1 MTTSSAPAKRYGF
14 PFVLASSALLIAGCS
29 AYFSVRGL
37 GLLFSS
43 EIPVMIMAATL
54 EIGKLVAAS
63 FLYRYWGATSA
74 ALKFY
79 LTVAL
84 LVLIGITSLGNYG
97 YLARAYEKTND
108 AITVAESQIASYE
121 REIADLDAR
130 TEVARSSTSQNKG
143 INREDVVKAQTRISA
158 EKDALAQAI
167 TRLEAARVSANE
179 ARAADAKAAADRS
192 GSQADAFGKTIA
204 SDEATV
210 ANLLKRQEV
219 LDRAVDAYTQ
229 QGTTGVLIFQTDG
242 VRLGQELRAQQATE
256 RAGITAEMERARAR
270 IEQVRSDLA
279 KQTAESAKELRAIE
293 DRFREESRRIDGEVS
308 EARKISQVAI
318 TELERQLTAVESR
331 FAGASDNDEGKL
343 ESLSELRRTRLAEIQ
358 ALKDSVAN
366 SDIGT
371 YRFVA
376 RAFDTTADVVVKWL
390 IIAIVLVFDPLAV
403 VLVIG
408 FNVALLRDTGTASG
422 FAPIGS
428 GLAGVGS
435 ASPSGSAAASAPAAR
450 GWVFGALSTLVVVL
464 VALLAWVLWPS
475 NTRLI
480 TSGARDHLRLVPG
493 DSFAVMTFRPA
504 ELPALAN
511 SSTSSSAAPAAP
523 QVADPVL
530 QAWLEKL
537 GGPVALRAIQDLAT
551 SGLDTRAEVVA
562 FAKHPTRPAGEDG
575 ERPVIICGLIVRITD
590 PDAAEASLARLAD
603 QMRTVL
609 RGGSAKPGSLT
620 RNRSMIRHA
629 GGRFLDPEGGF
640 FSFGVTDSAA
650 ILLVEF
656 DGDPVAPSVGREM
669 RRCLALAS
677 GQDQSQ
683 ESLPR
688 SAFGQTQGV
697 SLWADAERFFRRLP
711 MSEPT
716 EARYAEIRP
725 SIDFE
730 LGVNLRLVGAD
741 QVNLEARYDYRQGRP
756 EKLSLAEGDSI
767 LGNLAEDDSARLLR
781 RAAETLELDALA
793 ERFRSALGASEN
805 LGISQV
811 LVEKSQTSSTRSAQ
825 FTISA
830 RLEKQSDQPLAGV
843 LLALMR

>member
-1 MTTSSAPAKRYGF
+1 MSTSPAPAKRYGF
-14 PFVLASSALLIAGCS
+14 PFILASSALLIAGCS

-43 EIPVMIMAATL
+43 EIPVMIMASAL

-63 FLYRYWGATSA
+63 FLYRYWQATSA
-74 ALKFY
+74 TLKFY
-79 LTVAL
+79 LTLAL

-108 AITVAESQIASYE
+108 AITIAESQIAAYE
-121 REIADLDAR
+121 REVADLDAR
-130 TEVARSSTSQNKG
+130 LEAARVSTTRNRG
-143 INREDVVKAQTRISA
+143 DNREDVVKAQGRITA
-158 EKDALAQAI
+158 EKEALAEAVA
-167 TRLEAARVSANE
+167 RLEAARVSANE
-179 ARAADAKAAADRS
+179 ARAADAKAAAERS
-192 GSQADAFGKTIA
+192 GAQADIFRKTIA
-204 SDEATV
+204 ADEATV
-210 ANLLKRQEV
+210 ANLLRRQEV

-242 VRLGQELRAQQATE
+242 VRLGQELRAQQAPE
-256 RAGITAEMERARAR
+256 RAAISAELEKTRSR
-270 IEQVRSDLA
+270 IEQVRADLA
-279 KQTAESAKELRAIE
+279 KQTAESGKELRAIE
-293 DRFREESRRIDGEVS
+293 DRFREESRRIDGEIA

-318 TELERQLTAVESR
+318 AELEKQLAAVETR
-331 FAGASDNDEGKL
+331 LAGAANVDEGKAEAL
-343 ESLSELRRTRLAEIQ
+343 NELRRTRMAEIQ
-358 ALKDSVAN
+358 SLKDSVAN

-408 FNVALLRDTGTASG
+408 FNVALLRDTGA
-422 FAPIGS
+422 AS
-428 GLAGVGS
+428 GLAPLGAGLGG
-435 ASPSGSAAASAPAAR
+435 ASGSPAGAGTSATSGPSPAPAAR
-450 GWVFGALSTLVVVL
+450 GWLFGALTTLVVVL

-475 NTRLI
+475 NTRLL
-480 TSGARDHLRLVPG
+480 TSGGRDHLRLVPG

-504 ELPALAN
+504 LPAVDPKAG
-511 SSTSSSAAPAAP
+511 APAAP

-530 QAWLEKL
+530 QAFLERL

-562 FAKHPTRPAGEDG
+562 FAKHPTRPPGEDG
-575 ERPVIICGLIVRITD
+575 ERPVIVCGLIVRIND
-590 PDAAEASLARLAD
+590 PVAAEASLARLAD

-609 RGGSAKPGSLT
+609 RGGSGKPASLT
-620 RNRSMIRHA
+620 RNRAMIRHA
-629 GGRFLDPEGGF
+629 GGRFLDPERGF
-640 FSFGVTDSAA
+640 FSFGLTESAA

-656 DGDPVAPSVGREM
+656 DGDPVAPCVGDEM

-688 SAFGQTQGV
+688 SAFGAVTGV

-711 MSEPT
+711 MSRET
-716 EARYAEIRP
+716 EERYAEVRP
-725 SIDFE
+725 AIDFE
-730 LGVNLRLVGAD
+730 LGVTLRLVGAD

-756 EKLSLAEGDSI
+756 EKLALAENDSL
-767 LGNLAEDDSARLLR
+767 LGAIAEDDSARLLR

-793 ERFRSALGASEN
+793 ERFRAALGSAEN
-805 LGISQV
+805 LGINQV

-825 FTISA
+825 FTVTA

>member
-1 MTTSSAPAKRYGF
+1 MSSSPAPAKRYGF

-43 EIPVMIMAATL
+43 EIPVMIMASAL

-63 FLYRYWGATSA
+63 FLYRYWQATSA
-74 ALKFY
+74 SLKFY
-79 LTVAL
+79 LTLAL

-108 AITVAESQIASYE
+108 AITIAESQIAAFE
-121 REIADLDAR
+121 REVSDLDAR
-130 TEVARSSTSQNKG
+130 LEAARVSTNRNRG
-143 INREDVVKAQTRISA
+143 DNREDVVKAQARIAA
-158 EKDALAQAI
+158 EKDALAQAVS
-167 TRLEAARVSANE
+167 RLEAARVSANE
-179 ARAADAKAAADRS
+179 ARAADAKAAAERS
-192 GSQADAFGKTIA
+192 GAQADIFRKTIA
-204 SDEATV
+204 ADEATV

-242 VRLGQELRAQQATE
+242 VRLGQELRAQQAPE
-256 RAGITAEMERARAR
+256 RASLSAELEKTRAR

-279 KQTAESAKELRAIE
+279 RQTGDSAKELRAIE
-293 DRFREESRRIDGEVS
+293 DRFRDESRRLDGEIG

-318 TELERQLTAVESR
+318 AELEKQLAAVETR
-331 FAGASDNDEGKL
+331 LAGAANVDEGKL
-343 ESLSELRRTRLAEIQ
+343 ESLNELRRTRMTEIQ
-358 ALKDSVAN
+358 ALKDSIAN

-403 VLVIG
+403 VLTIG
-408 FNVALLRDTGTASG
+408 FNVALLRDTGAASG
-422 FAPIGS
+422 FAPVGA
-428 GLAGVGS
+428 GLASASPAAGS
-435 ASPSGSAAASAPAAR
+435 ASAPATAAR
-450 GWVFGALSTLVVVL
+450 GWVFGALTTLVAVL

-475 NTRLI
+475 NTRIL
-480 TSGARDHLRLVPG
+480 TSGGRDHLRLVPG
-493 DSFAVMTFRPA
+493 DSFAVMTFRPLVA
-504 ELPALAN
+504 AADPK
-511 SSTSSSAAPAAP
+511 SPAPAAP
-523 QVADPVL
+523 LVADPVL
-530 QAWLEKL
+530 QAFLERL
-537 GGPVALRAIQDLAT
+537 GGPAALRAIQDLAT

-562 FAKHPTRPAGEDG
+562 FAKHPTRPPGEDG
-575 ERPVIICGLIVRITD
+575 ERPVVVCGLIVRITD
-590 PDAAEASLARLAD
+590 PGAAEASLARLAD

-609 RGGSAKPGSLT
+609 RGNSGKPASLT
-620 RNRSMIRHA
+620 RNRAMIRHA
-629 GGRFLDPEGGF
+629 GGRFLDPERGF
-640 FSFGVTDSAA
+640 FSFGLTDSAA

-656 DGDPVAPSVGREM
+656 DGDPAAPCVENEM

-688 SAFGQTQGV
+688 SAFGAVTGV

-711 MSEPT
+711 MSKRT
-716 EARYAEIRP
+716 EERYAEIRP
-725 SIDFE
+725 AIDFE
-730 LGVNLRLVGAD
+730 LGITLRLVGAD
-741 QVNLEARYDYRQGRP
+741 QVNLETRYDYRQGRP
-756 EKLSLAEGDSI
+756 EKLALAKDDSA
-767 LGNLAEDDSARLLR
+767 LGAAAEDDSARLLR

-793 ERFRSALGASEN
+793 ERFRAALGAAEN
-805 LGISQV
+805 LGINQV

-825 FTISA
+825 FTVTA

>member
-1 MTTSSAPAKRYGF
+1 MSSSTAPAKRYGF
-14 PFVLASSALLIAGCS
+14 PFVLASSALIIAGCS

-43 EIPVMIMAATL
+43 EIPVMIMASAL

-63 FLYRYWGATSA
+63 FLYRYWTAISA
-74 ALKFY
+74 SLKFY
-79 LTVAL
+79 LTLAL

-108 AITVAESQIASYE
+108 AITIAESQIAAFE
-121 REIADLDAR
+121 REVSDLDAR
-130 TEVARSSTSQNKG
+130 LEAARVSTTRNRG
-143 INREDVVKAQTRISA
+143 DNREDVVKAQARITA
-158 EKDALAQAI
+158 EKDALAQAVS
-167 TRLEAARVSANE
+167 RLEAARVSANE
-179 ARAADAKAAADRS
+179 ARAADAKAAAERS
-192 GSQADAFGKTIA
+192 GAQADIFRKTIA
-204 SDEATV
+204 ADEATV

-242 VRLGQELRAQQATE
+242 VRLGQELRAQQAPE
-256 RAGITAEMERARAR
+256 RASISADLEKTRAR
-270 IEQVRSDLA
+270 IEQVRSDLG
-279 KQTAESAKELRAIE
+279 KQTGDSAKELRAIE
-293 DRFREESRRIDGEVS
+293 DRFREESRRLDSEIA

-318 TELERQLTAVESR
+318 SELEKQLASVETR
-331 FAGASDNDEGKL
+331 LAGAANVDEGKL
-343 ESLSELRRTRLAEIQ
+343 ESLNELRRTRMTEIQ
-358 ALKDSVAN
+358 ALKDSIAN

-403 VLVIG
+403 VLTIG
-408 FNVALLRDTGTASG
+408 FNVALLRDTGAASG
-422 FAPIGS
+422 FAPIG
-428 GLAGVGS
+428 AGFGS
-435 ASPSGSAAASAPAAR
+435 ASPAAAGSPSAPATAAR
-450 GWVFGALSTLVVVL
+450 GWVFGALTTLVVVL

-475 NTRLI
+475 NTRIL

-493 DSFAVMTFRPA
+493 DSFAVMTFRPFV
-504 ELPALAN
+504 PAVDPK
-511 SSTSSSAAPAAP
+511 SPAPAAP

-530 QAWLEKL
+530 QAFLERL

-562 FAKHPTRPAGEDG
+562 FAKHPTRPPGEDG
-575 ERPVIICGLIVRITD
+575 ERPVVVCGLIVRITD

-609 RGGSAKPGSLT
+609 RGNSGKPASLT
-620 RNRSMIRHA
+620 RNRAMIRHA
-629 GGRFLDPEGGF
+629 GGRFLDPERGF
-640 FSFGVTDSAA
+640 FSFGLTDSAA

-656 DGDPVAPSVGREM
+656 DGDPAAPCVENEM

-688 SAFGQTQGV
+688 SAFGAVTGV

-711 MSEPT
+711 MSEQT
-716 EARYAEIRP
+716 EERYAEIRP
-725 SIDFE
+725 AIDFE
-730 LGVNLRLVGAD
+730 LGITLRLVGAD

-756 EKLSLAEGDSI
+756 EKLTLAKDDSL
-767 LGNLAEDDSARLLR
+767 LGAVTEDDSARLLR

-793 ERFRSALGASEN
+793 ERFRAALGVAEN
-805 LGISQV
+805 LGINQV

-825 FTISA
+825 FTVTA

>member
-1 MTTSSAPAKRYGF
+1 MSSSPAPAKRYGF
-14 PFVLASSALLIAGCS
+14 PFVLASSALIIAGCS

-43 EIPVMIMAATL
+43 EIPVMIMASAL

-63 FLYRYWGATSA
+63 FLYRYWTAISA
-74 ALKFY
+74 SLKFY
-79 LTVAL
+79 LTLAL

-108 AITVAESQIASYE
+108 AITIAESQIAAFE
-121 REIADLDAR
+121 REVSDLDAR
-130 TEVARSSTSQNKG
+130 LEAARVSTTRNRG
-143 INREDVVKAQTRISA
+143 DNREDVVKAQARITA
-158 EKDALAQAI
+158 EKDALAQAVS
-167 TRLEAARVSANE
+167 RLEAARVSANE
-179 ARAADAKAAADRS
+179 ARAADAKAAAERS
-192 GSQADAFGKTIA
+192 GAQADIFRKTIA
-204 SDEATV
+204 ADEATV

-242 VRLGQELRAQQATE
+242 VRLGQELRAQQAPE
-256 RAGITAEMERARAR
+256 RASISAELEKTRAR
-270 IEQVRSDLA
+270 IEQVRSDLG
-279 KQTAESAKELRAIE
+279 KQTGDSAKELRAIE
-293 DRFREESRRIDGEVS
+293 DRFREESRRLDGEIA

-318 TELERQLTAVESR
+318 SELEKQLASVETR
-331 FAGASDNDEGKL
+331 LAGAANVDEGKL
-343 ESLSELRRTRLAEIQ
+343 ESLNELRRTRMTEIQ
-358 ALKDSVAN
+358 ALKDSIAN

-403 VLVIG
+403 VLTIG
-408 FNVALLRDTGTASG
+408 FNVALLRDTGAASG
-422 FAPIGS
+422 FAPIG
-428 GLAGVGS
+428 AGFGS
-435 ASPSGSAAASAPAAR
+435 ASPAAAGSPSAPATAAR
-450 GWVFGALSTLVVVL
+450 GWVFGALTTLVVVL

-475 NTRLI
+475 NTRIL

-493 DSFAVMTFRPA
+493 DSFAVMTFRPFV
-504 ELPALAN
+504 PAVDPK
-511 SSTSSSAAPAAP
+511 SPAPAAP

-530 QAWLEKL
+530 QAFLERL

-562 FAKHPTRPAGEDG
+562 FAKHPTRPPGEDG
-575 ERPVIICGLIVRITD
+575 DRPVVVCGLIVRITD

-609 RGGSAKPGSLT
+609 RGNSGKPASLT
-620 RNRSMIRHA
+620 RNRAMIRHA
-629 GGRFLDPEGGF
+629 GGRFLDPERGF
-640 FSFGVTDSAA
+640 FSFGLTDSAA

-656 DGDPVAPSVGREM
+656 DGDPAAPCVENEM

-688 SAFGQTQGV
+688 SAFGAVTGV

-711 MSEPT
+711 MSEQT
-716 EARYAEIRP
+716 EERYAEIRP
-725 SIDFE
+725 AIDFE
-730 LGVNLRLVGAD
+730 LGITLRLVGAD

-756 EKLSLAEGDSI
+756 EKLALANDDSL
-767 LGNLAEDDSARLLR
+767 LGAVTEDDSARLLR

-793 ERFRSALGASEN
+793 ERFRAALGVAEN
-805 LGISQV
+805 LGINQV

-825 FTISA
+825 FTVTA

>member
-1 MTTSSAPAKRYGF
+1 MSSSPAPAKRYGF
-14 PFVLASSALLIAGCS
+14 PFVLASSALIIAGCS

-43 EIPVMIMAATL
+43 EIPVMIMASAL

-63 FLYRYWGATSA
+63 FLYRYWAAISA
-74 ALKFY
+74 SLKFY
-79 LTVAL
+79 LTLAL

-108 AITVAESQIASYE
+108 AITIAESQIAAFE
-121 REIADLDAR
+121 REVSDLDAR
-130 TEVARSSTSQNKG
+130 LEAARVSTTRNRG
-143 INREDVVKAQTRISA
+143 DNREDVVKAQARITA
-158 EKDALAQAI
+158 EKDALAQAVS
-167 TRLEAARVSANE
+167 RLEAARVSANE
-179 ARAADAKAAADRS
+179 ARAADAKAAAERS
-192 GSQADAFGKTIA
+192 GAQADIFRKTIA
-204 SDEATV
+204 ADEATV

-242 VRLGQELRAQQATE
+242 VRLGQELRAQQAPE
-256 RAGITAEMERARAR
+256 RASISAELEKTRAR
-270 IEQVRSDLA
+270 IEQVRSDLG
-279 KQTAESAKELRAIE
+279 KQTGDSAKELRAIE
-293 DRFREESRRIDGEVS
+293 DRFREESRRLDGEIA

-318 TELERQLTAVESR
+318 SELEKQLASVETR
-331 FAGASDNDEGKL
+331 LAGAANVDEGKL
-343 ESLSELRRTRLAEIQ
+343 ESLNELRRTRMTEIQ
-358 ALKDSVAN
+358 ALKDSIAN

-403 VLVIG
+403 VLTIG
-408 FNVALLRDTGTASG
+408 FNVALLRDTGAASG
-422 FAPIGS
+422 FAPIG
-428 GLAGVGS
+428 AGFGS
-435 ASPSGSAAASAPAAR
+435 ASPAAAGSPSAPATAAR
-450 GWVFGALSTLVVVL
+450 GWVFGALTTLVVVL

-475 NTRLI
+475 NTRIL

-493 DSFAVMTFRPA
+493 DSFAVMTFRPFV
-504 ELPALAN
+504 PAVDPK
-511 SSTSSSAAPAAP
+511 SPAPAAP

-530 QAWLEKL
+530 QAFLERL

-562 FAKHPTRPAGEDG
+562 FAKHPTRPPGEDG
-575 ERPVIICGLIVRITD
+575 DRPVVVCGLIVRITD

-609 RGGSAKPGSLT
+609 RGNSGKPASLT
-620 RNRSMIRHA
+620 RNRAMIRHA
-629 GGRFLDPEGGF
+629 GGRFLDPERGF
-640 FSFGVTDSAA
+640 FSFGLTDSAA

-656 DGDPVAPSVGREM
+656 DGDPAAPCVENEM

-688 SAFGQTQGV
+688 SAFGAVTGV

-711 MSEPT
+711 MSEQT
-716 EARYAEIRP
+716 EERYAEIRP
-725 SIDFE
+725 AIDFE
-730 LGVNLRLVGAD
+730 LGITLRLVGAD

-756 EKLSLAEGDSI
+756 EKLALANDDSL
-767 LGNLAEDDSARLLR
+767 LGAVTEDDSARLLR

-793 ERFRSALGASEN
+793 ERFRAALGVAEN
-805 LGISQV
+805 LGINQV

-825 FTISA
+825 FTVTA

>member
-1 MTTSSAPAKRYGF
+1 MSTPQAPAPRYGF

-43 EIPVMIMAATL
+43 EIPVMIMASAL

-63 FLYRYWGATSA
+63 FLYRYWNATSA

-79 LTVAL
+79 LTLAL

-97 YLARAYEKTND
+97 FLARAYERTND
-108 AITVAESQIASYE
+108 AITIAETQIAAFE
-121 REIADLDAR
+121 REITDIDAR
-130 TEVARSSTSQNKG
+130 LEVARASTSRNRG
-143 INREDVVKAQTRISA
+143 DNREDVVKAQARITA
-158 EKDALAQAI
+158 EKEALAQAVS
-167 TRLEAARVSANE
+167 RLEAARVSANE
-179 ARAADAKAAADRS
+179 ARAADAKAATERS
-192 GSQADAFGKTIA
+192 NAQADVFRKTIA
-204 SDEATV
+204 ADEATV
-210 ANLLKRQEV
+210 ANLLRRQEV

-242 VRLGQELRAQQATE
+242 VRLGQELRAQQAPE
-256 RAGITAEMERARAR
+256 RAAISAELEKTRGR
-270 IEQVRSDLA
+270 IEQVRADLA
-279 KQTAESAKELRAIE
+279 KQAGEAAKELRAIE
-293 DRFREESRRIDGEVS
+293 DRFREESRRIDGEVA

-318 TELERQLTAVESR
+318 AELERQLAAVETR
-331 FAGASDNDEGKL
+331 LAGASDVDETRL
-343 ESLSELRRTRLAEIQ
+343 ESLNELRRTRATEIQ
-358 ALKDSVAN
+358 SLKDSIAN

-408 FNVALLRDTGTASG
+408 FNVALLRDTGA
-422 FAPIGS
+422 AS
-428 GLAGVGS
+428 GLAPLGGSVGL
-435 ASPSGSAAASAPAAR
+435 AGTGAGAPAASPAPSSR
-450 GWVFGALSTLVVVL
+450 GWAFGALTTLVAVL

-475 NTRLI
+475 NTRII
-480 TSGARDHLRLVPG
+480 TSGGRDHLRLVPG
-493 DSFAVMTFRPA
+493 DSFAVMTFRPL
-504 ELPALAN
+504 LPAVDPKAPPA
-511 SSTSSSAAPAAP
+511 AAPL
-523 QVADPVL
+523 VADPVL
-530 QAWLEKL
+530 QAFVERL

-562 FAKHPTRPAGEDG
+562 FAKHPTRPAADDG
-575 ERPVIICGLIVRITD
+575 ERPVVVCGLIVRITD
-590 PDAAEASLARLAD
+590 PVAAEASLARLAD
-603 QMRTVL
+603 QMRAVL
-609 RGGSAKPGSLT
+609 RGGAERPGSLT
-620 RNRSMIRHA
+620 RNRAMIRHA
-629 GGRFLDPEGGF
+629 GGRFLDPERGF
-640 FSFGVTDSAA
+640 FSFGLTDTAA

-656 DGDPVAPSVGREM
+656 DGDPAAPCVGAEM

-688 SAFGQTQGV
+688 SAFGSVTGV

-711 MSEPT
+711 MSERT
-716 EARYAEIRP
+716 EERYAEVRP
-725 SIDFE
+725 ALDFE
-730 LGVNLRLVGAD
+730 IGITLRLQGAD

-756 EKLSLAEGDSI
+756 EKLVFAEEDSA
-767 LGNLAEDDSARLLR
+767 LGAAAEDDSARLLR
-781 RAAETLELDALA
+781 RASETLELDALA
-793 ERFRSALGASEN
+793 ERFRAALGAAEN
-805 LGISQV
+805 LGVNQV

-825 FTISA
+825 FTVTA

>member
-1 MTTSSAPAKRYGF
+1 MSSSPAPAKRYGF
-14 PFVLASSALLIAGCS
+14 PFVLASSALIIAGCS

-43 EIPVMIMAATL
+43 EIPVMIMASAL

-63 FLYRYWGATSA
+63 FLYRYWAAISA
-74 ALKFY
+74 SLKFY
-79 LTVAL
+79 LTLAL

-108 AITVAESQIASYE
+108 AITIAESQIAAFE
-121 REIADLDAR
+121 REVSDLDAR
-130 TEVARSSTSQNKG
+130 LEAARVSTTRNRG
-143 INREDVVKAQTRISA
+143 DNREDVVKAQARITA
-158 EKDALAQAI
+158 EKDALAQAVS
-167 TRLEAARVSANE
+167 RLEAARVSANE
-179 ARAADAKAAADRS
+179 ARAADAKAAAERS
-192 GSQADAFGKTIA
+192 GAQADIFRKTIA
-204 SDEATV
+204 ADEATV

-242 VRLGQELRAQQATE
+242 VRLGQELRAQQAPE
-256 RAGITAEMERARAR
+256 RASISAELEKTRAR
-270 IEQVRSDLA
+270 IEQVRSDLG
-279 KQTAESAKELRAIE
+279 KQTGDSAKELRAIE
-293 DRFREESRRIDGEVS
+293 DRFREESRRLDGEIA

-318 TELERQLTAVESR
+318 SELEKQLASVETR
-331 FAGASDNDEGKL
+331 LAGAANVDEGKL
-343 ESLSELRRTRLAEIQ
+343 ESLNELRRTRMTEIQ
-358 ALKDSVAN
+358 ALKDSIAN

-403 VLVIG
+403 VLTIG
-408 FNVALLRDTGTASG
+408 FNVALLRDTGAASG
-422 FAPIGS
+422 FAPIG
-428 GLAGVGS
+428 AGFGS
-435 ASPSGSAAASAPAAR
+435 ASPAAAGSPSAPATAAR
-450 GWVFGALSTLVVVL
+450 GWVFGALTTLVVVL

-475 NTRLI
+475 NTRIL

-493 DSFAVMTFRPA
+493 DSFAVMTFRPFV
-504 ELPALAN
+504 PAVDPK
-511 SSTSSSAAPAAP
+511 SPAPAAP

-530 QAWLEKL
+530 QAFLERL

-562 FAKHPTRPAGEDG
+562 FAKHPTRPPGEDG
-575 ERPVIICGLIVRITD
+575 ERPVVVCGLIVRITD

-609 RGGSAKPGSLT
+609 RGNSGKPASLT
-620 RNRSMIRHA
+620 RNRAMIRHA
-629 GGRFLDPEGGF
+629 GGRFLDPERGF
-640 FSFGVTDSAA
+640 FSFGLTDSAA

-656 DGDPVAPSVGREM
+656 DGDPAAPCVENEM

-688 SAFGQTQGV
+688 SAFGAVTGV

-711 MSEPT
+711 MSEQT
-716 EARYAEIRP
+716 EERYAEIRP
-725 SIDFE
+725 AIDFE
-730 LGVNLRLVGAD
+730 LGITLRLVGAD

-756 EKLSLAEGDSI
+756 EKLALANDDSL
-767 LGNLAEDDSARLLR
+767 LGAVTEDDSARLLR

-793 ERFRSALGASEN
+793 ERFRAALGVAEN
-805 LGISQV
+805 LGINQV

-825 FTISA
+825 FTVTA

>member
-1 MTTSSAPAKRYGF
+1 MSSSPAPAKRYGF
-14 PFVLASSALLIAGCS
+14 PFVLASSALIIAGCS

-43 EIPVMIMAATL
+43 EIPVMIMASAL

-63 FLYRYWGATSA
+63 FLYRYWAAISA
-74 ALKFY
+74 SLKFY
-79 LTVAL
+79 LTLAL

-108 AITVAESQIASYE
+108 AITIAESQIAAFE
-121 REIADLDAR
+121 REVSDLDAR
-130 TEVARSSTSQNKG
+130 LEAARVSTTRNRG
-143 INREDVVKAQTRISA
+143 DNREDVVKAQARITA
-158 EKDALAQAI
+158 EKDALAQAVS
-167 TRLEAARVSANE
+167 RLEAARVSANE
-179 ARAADAKAAADRS
+179 ARAADAKAAAERS
-192 GSQADAFGKTIA
+192 GAQADIFRKTIA
-204 SDEATV
+204 ADEATV

-242 VRLGQELRAQQATE
+242 VRLGQELRAQQAPE
-256 RAGITAEMERARAR
+256 RASISAELEKTRAR
-270 IEQVRSDLA
+270 IEQVRSDLG
-279 KQTAESAKELRAIE
+279 KQTGDSAKELRAIE
-293 DRFREESRRIDGEVS
+293 DRFREESRRLDGEIA

-318 TELERQLTAVESR
+318 SELEKQLASVETR
-331 FAGASDNDEGKL
+331 LAGAANVDEGKL
-343 ESLSELRRTRLAEIQ
+343 ESLNELRRTRMTEIQ
-358 ALKDSVAN
+358 ALKDSIAN

-403 VLVIG
+403 VLTIG
-408 FNVALLRDTGTASG
+408 FNVALLRDTGAASG
-422 FAPIGS
+422 FAPIG
-428 GLAGVGS
+428 AGFGS
-435 ASPSGSAAASAPAAR
+435 ASPAAAGSPSAPATAAR
-450 GWVFGALSTLVVVL
+450 GWVFGALTTLVVVL

-475 NTRLI
+475 NTRIL

-493 DSFAVMTFRPA
+493 DSFAVMTFRPFV
-504 ELPALAN
+504 PAVDPK
-511 SSTSSSAAPAAP
+511 SPAPAAP

-530 QAWLEKL
+530 QAFLERL

-562 FAKHPTRPAGEDG
+562 FAKHPTRPPGEDG
-575 ERPVIICGLIVRITD
+575 ERPVVVCGLIVRITD

-609 RGGSAKPGSLT
+609 RGNSGKPASLT
-620 RNRSMIRHA
+620 RNRAMIRHA
-629 GGRFLDPEGGF
+629 GGRFLDPERGF
-640 FSFGVTDSAA
+640 FSFGLTDSAA

-656 DGDPVAPSVGREM
+656 DGDPAAPCVENEM

-688 SAFGQTQGV
+688 SAFGAVTGV

-711 MSEPT
+711 MSEQT
-716 EARYAEIRP
+716 EERYAEIRP
-725 SIDFE
+725 AIDFE
-730 LGVNLRLVGAD
+730 LGITLRLVGAD

-756 EKLSLAEGDSI
+756 EKLTLAKDDSL
-767 LGNLAEDDSARLLR
+767 LGAVTEDDSARLLR

-793 ERFRSALGASEN
+793 ERFRAALGVAEN
-805 LGISQV
+805 LGINQV

-825 FTISA
+825 FTVTA

>member
-1 MTTSSAPAKRYGF
+1 MSTSPAPAKRYGF
-14 PFVLASSALLIAGCS
+14 PFILASSALLIAGCS

-43 EIPVMIMAATL
+43 EIPVMIMASAL

-63 FLYRYWGATSA
+63 FLYRYWQAISAT
-74 ALKFY
+74 LKFY
-79 LTVAL
+79 LTLAL

-108 AITVAESQIASYE
+108 AITIAESQIAAFE
-121 REIADLDAR
+121 REVADLDAR
-130 TEVARSSTSQNKG
+130 LEAARVSTTRNRG
-143 INREDVVKAQTRISA
+143 DNREDVVKAQGRIAA
-158 EKDALAQAI
+158 EKEALAQAVG
-167 TRLEAARVSANE
+167 RLEAARVSANE
-179 ARAADAKAAADRS
+179 ARAADAKAAAERS
-192 GSQADAFGKTIA
+192 GAQADIFRKTIA
-204 SDEATV
+204 ADEATV
-210 ANLLKRQEV
+210 ANLLRRQEV

-242 VRLGQELRAQQATE
+242 VRLGQELRAQQAPE
-256 RAGITAEMERARAR
+256 RAAIAAELEKTRSR
-270 IEQVRSDLA
+270 IEQVRADLA
-279 KQTAESAKELRAIE
+279 KQAGDSGKELRAIE
-293 DRFREESRRIDGEVS
+293 ERFREESRRIDGEVA

-318 TELERQLTAVESR
+318 AELERQLAAVETR
-331 FAGASDNDEGKL
+331 LAGAANVDDGKL
-343 ESLSELRRTRLAEIQ
+343 ESLNELRRTRVTEIQ
-358 ALKDSVAN
+358 SLKDSIAN

-408 FNVALLRDTGTASG
+408 FNVALLRDTGAASG
-422 FAPIGS
+422 LAPIG
-428 GLAGVGS
+428 GG
-435 ASPSGSAAASAPAAR
+435 SGSAASPGSPAAPAPAAR

-464 VALLAWVLWPS
+464 IALLAWVLWPS
-475 NTRLI
+475 NTRLL
-480 TSGARDHLRLVPG
+480 TSGGRDHLRLVPG
-493 DSFAVMTFRPA
+493 DSFAVMTFRP
-504 ELPALAN
+504 LVPAVDPKA
-511 SSTSSSAAPAAP
+511 SAPAAP
-523 QVADPVL
+523 LVADPVL
-530 QAWLEKL
+530 QAFLERL
-537 GGPVALRAIQDLAT
+537 GGPAALRAIQDLAT

-562 FAKHPTRPAGEDG
+562 FAKHPTRPPGEDG
-575 ERPVIICGLIVRITD
+575 ERPVVVCGLIVRITD
-590 PDAAEASLARLAD
+590 PVAAEASLARLAD

-609 RGGSAKPGSLT
+609 RGNAGKPASLT

-629 GGRFLDPEGGF
+629 GGRFLDPERGF
-640 FSFGVTDSAA
+640 FSFGLTDSAA

-656 DGDPVAPSVGREM
+656 DGDPAAPCVGDEM

-688 SAFGQTQGV
+688 SAFGSVTGV

-711 MSEPT
+711 MSERT
-716 EARYAEIRP
+716 EERYAEMRP
-725 SIDFE
+725 AVDFE
-730 LGVNLRLVGAD
+730 LGITLRLVGAD

-756 EKLSLAEGDSI
+756 EKLDLAEDDSV
-767 LGNLAEDDSARLLR
+767 LGAVAEDDSARLLR

-793 ERFRSALGASEN
+793 ERFRAALGAAEN
-805 LGISQV
+805 LGINQV

-825 FTISA
+825 FTVTA
-830 RLEKQSDQPLAGV
+830 RLENQSDQPLAGV

>member
-1 MTTSSAPAKRYGF
+1 MSSSPAPAKRYGF
-14 PFVLASSALLIAGCS
+14 PFVLASSALIIAGCS

-43 EIPVMIMAATL
+43 EIPVMIMASAL

-63 FLYRYWGATSA
+63 FLYRYWTAISA
-74 ALKFY
+74 SLKFY
-79 LTVAL
+79 LTLAL

-108 AITVAESQIASYE
+108 AITIAESQIAAFE
-121 REIADLDAR
+121 REVSDLDAR
-130 TEVARSSTSQNKG
+130 LEAARVSTTRNRG
-143 INREDVVKAQTRISA
+143 DNREDVVKAQARITA
-158 EKDALAQAI
+158 EKDALAQAVS
-167 TRLEAARVSANE
+167 RLEAARVSANE
-179 ARAADAKAAADRS
+179 ARAADAKAAAERS
-192 GSQADAFGKTIA
+192 GAQADIFRKTIA
-204 SDEATV
+204 ADEATV

-242 VRLGQELRAQQATE
+242 VRLGQELRAQQAPE
-256 RAGITAEMERARAR
+256 RASISADLEKTRAR
-270 IEQVRSDLA
+270 IEQVRSDLG
-279 KQTAESAKELRAIE
+279 KQTGDSAKELRAIE
-293 DRFREESRRIDGEVS
+293 DRFREESRRLDSEIA

-318 TELERQLTAVESR
+318 SELEKQLASVETR
-331 FAGASDNDEGKL
+331 LAGAANVDEGKL
-343 ESLSELRRTRLAEIQ
+343 ESLNELRRTRMTEIQ
-358 ALKDSVAN
+358 ALKDSIAN

-403 VLVIG
+403 VLTIG
-408 FNVALLRDTGTASG
+408 FNVALLRDTGAASG
-422 FAPIGS
+422 FAPIG
-428 GLAGVGS
+428 AGFGS
-435 ASPSGSAAASAPAAR
+435 ASPAAAGSPSAPATAAR
-450 GWVFGALSTLVVVL
+450 GWVFGALTTLVVVL

-475 NTRLI
+475 NTRIL

-493 DSFAVMTFRPA
+493 DSFAVMTFRPFV
-504 ELPALAN
+504 PAVDPK
-511 SSTSSSAAPAAP
+511 SPAPAAP

-530 QAWLEKL
+530 QAFLERL

-562 FAKHPTRPAGEDG
+562 FAKHPTRPPGEDG
-575 ERPVIICGLIVRITD
+575 ERPVVVCGLIVRITD

-609 RGGSAKPGSLT
+609 RGNSGKPASLT
-620 RNRSMIRHA
+620 RNRAMIRHA
-629 GGRFLDPEGGF
+629 GGRFLDPERGF
-640 FSFGVTDSAA
+640 FSFGLTDSAA

-656 DGDPVAPSVGREM
+656 DGDPAAPCVENEM

-688 SAFGQTQGV
+688 SAFGAVTGV

-711 MSEPT
+711 MSEQT
-716 EARYAEIRP
+716 EERYAEIRP
-725 SIDFE
+725 AIDFE
-730 LGVNLRLVGAD
+730 LGITLRLVGAD

-756 EKLSLAEGDSI
+756 EKLALASDDSL
-767 LGNLAEDDSARLLR
+767 LGAVTEDDSARLLR
-781 RAAETLELDALA
+781 RSAETLELDALA
-793 ERFRSALGASEN
+793 ERFRAALGVAEN
-805 LGISQV
+805 LGINQV

-825 FTISA
+825 FTVTA

>member
-1 MTTSSAPAKRYGF
+1 MSTSQAPAKRYGF
-14 PFVLASSALLIAGCS
+14 PFILASSALLIAGCS

-43 EIPVMIMAATL
+43 EIPVMVMASAL

-63 FLYRYWGATSA
+63 FLYRYWQAISAT
-74 ALKFY
+74 LKFY
-79 LTVAL
+79 LTLAL

-108 AITVAESQIASYE
+108 GITIAESQIAAFE
-121 REIADLDAR
+121 REVADLDAR
-130 TEVARSSTSQNKG
+130 LEAARVSTTRNRG
-143 INREDVVKAQTRISA
+143 DNREDVVKAQARIAA
-158 EKDALAQAI
+158 EKDALAQAVA
-167 TRLEAARVSANE
+167 RLEAARVSANE
-179 ARAADAKAAADRS
+179 ARAADAKAAAERS
-192 GSQADAFGKTIA
+192 GAQADIFRKTIA
-204 SDEATV
+204 ADEATV

-242 VRLGQELRAQQATE
+242 VRLGQELRAQQAPE
-256 RAGITAEMERARAR
+256 RASIAAELEKTRAR

-279 KQTAESAKELRAIE
+279 KQAGDSGKELRAIE
-293 DRFREESRRIDGEVS
+293 DRFREESRRIDGEVA

-318 TELERQLTAVESR
+318 AELERQLAAVETR
-331 FAGASDNDEGKL
+331 LAGAANVDEGKL
-343 ESLSELRRTRLAEIQ
+343 ESLNELRRTRMTEIQ
-358 ALKDSVAN
+358 ALKDSIAN

-403 VLVIG
+403 VLTIG
-408 FNVALLRDTGTASG
+408 FNVALLRDTGA
-422 FAPIGS
+422 AS
-428 GLAGVGS
+428 GLAPLGAGLGSS
-435 ASPSGSAAASAPAAR
+435 ASVASGAPAASAPAAR
-450 GWVFGALSTLVVVL
+450 GWVFGALTTLVVVL

-475 NTRLI
+475 NTRIL
-480 TSGARDHLRLVPG
+480 TSGGRDHLRLVPG
-493 DSFAVMTFRPA
+493 DSFAVMTFRPL
-504 ELPALAN
+504 LPAADPKA
-511 SSTSSSAAPAAP
+511 SAPAAP

-530 QAWLEKL
+530 QSFLERL

-562 FAKHPTRPAGEDG
+562 FAKHPTRPPGDDG
-575 ERPVIICGLIVRITD
+575 ERPVVVCGLIVRITD
-590 PDAAEASLARLAD
+590 PAAAEASLARLAD

-609 RGGSAKPGSLT
+609 RGNSGKPASLT

-629 GGRFLDPEGGF
+629 GGRFLDPERGF
-640 FSFGVTDSAA
+640 FSFGLTDSAA

-656 DGDPVAPSVGREM
+656 DGDPVAPCVGDEM

-688 SAFGQTQGV
+688 SAFGSVTGV

-711 MSEPT
+711 MSERT
-716 EARYAEIRP
+716 EQRYAEIRP
-725 SIDFE
+725 AVDFE
-730 LGVNLRLVGAD
+730 LGITLRLVGAD

-756 EKLSLAEGDSI
+756 EKLALAEGDSL
-767 LGNLAEDDSARLLR
+767 LGAVAEDDSARLLR

-793 ERFRSALGASEN
+793 ERFRSALGAAEN
-805 LGISQV
+805 LGINQV

-825 FTISA
+825 FTVTA

>member
-1 MTTSSAPAKRYGF
+1 MSSSPAPAKRYGF

-43 EIPVMIMAATL
+43 EIPVMIMASAL

-63 FLYRYWGATSA
+63 FLYRYWQATSA
-74 ALKFY
+74 SLKFY
-79 LTVAL
+79 LTLAL

-108 AITVAESQIASYE
+108 AITIAESQIAAFE
-121 REIADLDAR
+121 REVSDLDAR
-130 TEVARSSTSQNKG
+130 LEAARVSTNRNRG
-143 INREDVVKAQTRISA
+143 DNREDVVKAQARIAA
-158 EKDALAQAI
+158 EKDALAQAVS
-167 TRLEAARVSANE
+167 RLEAARVSANE
-179 ARAADAKAAADRS
+179 ARAADAKAAAERS
-192 GSQADAFGKTIA
+192 GAQADIFRKTIA
-204 SDEATV
+204 ADEATV

-242 VRLGQELRAQQATE
+242 VRLGQELRAQQAPE
-256 RAGITAEMERARAR
+256 RASLSAELEKTRAR

-279 KQTAESAKELRAIE
+279 RQTGDSAKELRAIE
-293 DRFREESRRIDGEVS
+293 DRFRDESRRLDGEIG

-318 TELERQLTAVESR
+318 AELEKQLAAVETR
-331 FAGASDNDEGKL
+331 LAGAANVDEGKL
-343 ESLSELRRTRLAEIQ
+343 ESLNELRRTRMTEIQ
-358 ALKDSVAN
+358 ALKDSIAN

-403 VLVIG
+403 VLTIG
-408 FNVALLRDTGTASG
+408 FNVALLRDTGAASG
-422 FAPIGS
+422 FAPVGA
-428 GLAGVGS
+428 GLASASPAAGS
-435 ASPSGSAAASAPAAR
+435 ASAPATAAR
-450 GWVFGALSTLVVVL
+450 GWVFGALTTLVAVL

-475 NTRLI
+475 NTRIL
-480 TSGARDHLRLVPG
+480 TSGGRDHLRLVPG
-493 DSFAVMTFRPA
+493 DSFAVMTFRP
-504 ELPALAN
+504 LVPAADPK
-511 SSTSSSAAPAAP
+511 SPAPAAP
-523 QVADPVL
+523 LVADPVL
-530 QAWLEKL
+530 QAFLERL
-537 GGPVALRAIQDLAT
+537 GGPAALRAIQDLAT

-562 FAKHPTRPAGEDG
+562 FAKHPTRPPGEDG
-575 ERPVIICGLIVRITD
+575 ERPVVVCGLIVRITD
-590 PDAAEASLARLAD
+590 PGAAEASLARLAD

-609 RGGSAKPGSLT
+609 RGNSGKPASLT
-620 RNRSMIRHA
+620 RNRAMIRHA
-629 GGRFLDPEGGF
+629 GGRFLDPERGF
-640 FSFGVTDSAA
+640 FSFGLTDSAA

-656 DGDPVAPSVGREM
+656 DGDPAAPCVENEM

-688 SAFGQTQGV
+688 SAFGAVTGV

-711 MSEPT
+711 MSKRT
-716 EARYAEIRP
+716 EERYAEIRP
-725 SIDFE
+725 AIDFE
-730 LGVNLRLVGAD
+730 LGITLRLVGAD
-741 QVNLEARYDYRQGRP
+741 QVNLETRYDYRQGRP
-756 EKLSLAEGDSI
+756 EKLALAKDDSA
-767 LGNLAEDDSARLLR
+767 LGAAAEDDSARLLR

-793 ERFRSALGASEN
+793 ERFRAALGAAEN
-805 LGISQV
+805 LGINQV

-825 FTISA
+825 FTVTA

>member
-1 MTTSSAPAKRYGF
+1 MSTSPAPAQRYGF
-14 PFVLASSALLIAGCS
+14 PFVLATSALLIAGCS

-43 EIPVMIMAATL
+43 EIPVMIMASAL

-63 FLYRYWGATSA
+63 FLYRYWQATSA
-74 ALKFY
+74 SLKFY
-79 LTVAL
+79 LTLAL

-108 AITVAESQIASYE
+108 AITIAESQIAAYE
-121 REIADLDAR
+121 REVADLDAR
-130 TEVARSSTSQNKG
+130 LEAARVSTTRNRG
-143 INREDVVKAQTRISA
+143 DNREDVVKAQARIAA
-158 EKDALAQAI
+158 EKDALAQAVA
-167 TRLEAARVSANE
+167 RLEAARVSANE
-179 ARAADAKAAADRS
+179 ARAADAKAAAERS
-192 GSQADAFGKTIA
+192 GAQADIFRKTIA
-204 SDEATV
+204 ADEATV

-242 VRLGQELRAQQATE
+242 VRLGQELRAQQAPE
-256 RAGITAEMERARAR
+256 RAAISAELEKTRAR

-279 KQTAESAKELRAIE
+279 KQTGESGKELRAIE
-293 DRFREESRRIDGEVS
+293 DRFRDESRRIDGEVA

-318 TELERQLTAVESR
+318 AELEKQLAAVEAR
-331 FAGASDNDEGKL
+331 LAGSANVDEGKV
-343 ESLSELRRTRLAEIQ
+343 ESLNELRRTRITEIQ
-358 ALKDSVAN
+358 SLKDSIAN

-403 VLVIG
+403 VLTIG
-408 FNVALLRDTGTASG
+408 FNVALLRDTGA
-422 FAPIGS
+422 AS
-428 GLAGVGS
+428 GLAPVGGGFGAASSPSSS
-435 ASPSGSAAASAPAAR
+435 ASSPAPAAR
-450 GWVFGALSTLVVVL
+450 GWVFGALTTLVLVL
-464 VALLAWVLWPS
+464 VAILAWVLWPS
-475 NTRLI
+475 NTRIL
-480 TSGARDHLRLVPG
+480 TSGGRDHLRLVPG
-493 DSFAVMTFRPA
+493 DSFAVMTFRPS
-504 ELPALAN
+504 LPPADPKGA
-511 SSTSSSAAPAAP
+511 STPAAP

-530 QAWLEKL
+530 QAWLERL
-537 GGPVALRAIQDLAT
+537 GGPVALRSIQDLAT

-575 ERPVIICGLIVRITD
+575 ERPVILCGLIVRITD
-590 PDAAEASLARLAD
+590 AAAAEASLARLAD

-609 RGGSAKPGSLT
+609 RGGSGKPASLT
-620 RNRSMIRHA
+620 RNRAMIRHA

-656 DGDPVAPSVGREM
+656 DGDPLAPTVGNEM

-688 SAFGQTQGV
+688 SAFGAVTGV

-711 MSEPT
+711 MSKQT
-716 EARYAEIRP
+716 EERYAEIRP
-725 SIDFE
+725 SVDFE
-730 LGVNLRLVGAD
+730 LGVTLRLVGAD

-756 EKLSLAEGDSI
+756 AKLALAEGDSI
-767 LGNLAEDDSARLLR
+767 LGAVAEDDSARLLR

-793 ERFRSALGASEN
+793 ERFRSALGAAEN
-805 LGISQV
+805 LGINQV

-825 FTISA
+825 FTVTA